1 MRRTLALLLV
11 LGLSA
16 VAVYVIAAN
25 ARWREQVAVA
35 SAREALYA
43 DSMQVLGVR
52 WRLSADSADQLR
64 EHARRAEGRARAVT
78 GRLDSLR
85 RVMDT
90 VQTGTQAVLTLTATM
105 FAQDTV
111 IREQEQEIV
120 SLRASNEQL
129 RAGALLLS
137 TSLDFA
143 VARGDSLLG
152 LVQRAPIV
160 QLTAPTP
167 KTGWLVAGAL
177 VAGILVG
184 VF

>member
-1 MRRTLALLLV
+1 
-11 LGLSA
+11 
-16 VAVYVIAAN
+16 
-25 ARWREQVAVA
+25 
-35 SAREALYA
+35 
-43 DSMQVLGVR
+43 
-52 WRLSADSADQLR
+52 
-64 EHARRAEGRARAVT
+64 
-78 GRLDSLR
+78 
-85 RVMDT
+85 

-143 VARGDSLLG
+143 TARGDSLLD

-167 KTGWLVAGAL
+167 RTGWLVAGAL